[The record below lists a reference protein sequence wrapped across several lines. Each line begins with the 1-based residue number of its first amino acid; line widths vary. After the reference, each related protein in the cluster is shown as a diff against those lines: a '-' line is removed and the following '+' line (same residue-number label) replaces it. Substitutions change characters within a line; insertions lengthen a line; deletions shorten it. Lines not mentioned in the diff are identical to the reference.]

1 MKEPV
6 DQDHYRVLDI
16 AYNATAAQLK
26 KAYHAAAK
34 KHHPDRV
41 TPTRTAK
48 STVAFQHLQAAY
60 ETLSDSTSRKAYNSR
75 YPAIKAQW
83 DEWERHQKTRMAK
96 RQRRTR
102 FTEEIIVLHSENDEF
117 KVHLHFLTARSAFF
131 RGQAEIARRNGIGF
145 TDEDDV
151 VAAYVHFVYH
161 GEILTELSEAVLA
174 ATEEADGSTIVKAE
188 HDFLA
193 KLYIFGEKVKDDAFC
208 DQVITTLAASIDRRD
223 AKGGRTFPNCRVVK
237 AIYEGT
243 TPGSPIR
250 QMMVDIY
257 AENSG
262 QHWFP
267 HRAYDYFH
275 PEFSYDLVREILLHK
290 TQCPPKGKIVDLA
303 PRWHK
308 QRDSK

>member
-1 MKEPV
+1 
-6 DQDHYRVLDI
+6 
-16 AYNATAAQLK
+16 
-26 KAYHAAAK
+26 
-34 KHHPDRV
+34 
-41 TPTRTAK
+41 
-48 STVAFQHLQAAY
+48 
-60 ETLSDSTSRKAYNSR
+60 
-75 YPAIKAQW
+75 
-83 DEWERHQKTRMAK
+83 MAK

-193 KLYIFGEKVKDDAFC
+193 KLYIFGEKVKVCSQHSLFGNYSCILTAFNQDDAFC